1 MSYRHH
7 WGFWLNSPRGSW
19 RKASEIEAEPNRRI
33 TIHHIIEARKNI
45 DRVWAKYFGS
55 TLHEAFWPELYG
67 KARDRTPPTILCP
80 ELYAQPPSDG
90 AKTRNLTQKESR
102 PRGAL
107 HRQETPRM
115 SNRFSRGSAQTFAD
129 HNPDDPIVVEVVI
142 TSFTPVRGASHSA
155 TCAAQPPTPP
165 RSTVTPVIAS
175 TATSA

>member
-7 WGFWLNSPRGSW
+7 RQFRQNSPCRSR
-19 RKASEIEAEPNRRI
+19 RKASGIEAKPNRRFRSRI
-33 TIHHIIEARKNI
+33 SLRPETTSIGPGLSTPETPCTRL
-45 DRVWAKYFGS
+45 FGLFF
-55 TLHEAFWPELYG
+55 TG
-67 KARDRTPPTILCP
+67 KLEIRTPPTILCP

-165 RSTVTPVIAS
+165 RSTVTPVIA
-175 TATSA
+175 